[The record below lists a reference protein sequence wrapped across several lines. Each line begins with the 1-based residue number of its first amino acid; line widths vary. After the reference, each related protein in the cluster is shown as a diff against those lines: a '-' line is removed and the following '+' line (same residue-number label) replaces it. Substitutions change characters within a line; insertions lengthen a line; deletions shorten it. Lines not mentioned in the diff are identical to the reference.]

1 MQVRYVMQLLALLES
16 GEVSSVEV
24 RQEVHDA
31 YDARLSDA
39 LARTIWAHPGMT
51 TYYRNAAG
59 RVVIPMPWTNV
70 DFLAMTH
77 DVDLDDF
84 LLEPAKEPAQ
94 VPAG

>member
-1 MQVRYVMQLLALLES
+1 MQLLALLET
-16 GEVSSVEV
+16 GDVSSVEV

-39 LARTIWAHPGMT
+39 LSRTIWAHPGMT

-70 DFLAMTH
+70 DYLQMTH

-84 LLEPAKEPAQ
+84 LLEPAREPAQ
-94 VPAG
+94 VQAG